1 MRLILIDLMKEY
13 GKNNRIITIDS
24 SVSSVG
30 SSSSLRSS
38 VDLSVIDDEVNS
50 VQTLALL
57 FSFNA

>member
-1 MRLILIDLMKEY
+1 MKEY